1 MTAGAELQS
10 PCARRCRLVA
20 VHSLWLLAGLC
31 IARQGAAQEL
41 EPRAYSASPIGL
53 NFLTLSATHSTGD
66 VLLDPSTAVTDVD
79 AHIDA
84 SVLGYG
90 HTFGLLGHAA
100 NVAIAVPYLWGKIS
114 GNVGAD
120 EHEVHR
126 SGLGDPQ
133 LRIAV
138 NLVGDP
144 ALTPREFASRT
155 PQTTLGISLTVVP
168 PLGQYEPTQLI
179 NIGANRWAVKPQLGV
194 SYPTGAWFIEG
205 YAGVWLFTDN
215 PNYYGGARREQ
226 EPVGTLQ
233 SHISYTFRP
242 RLWLAF
248 DLTYY
253 AGGRTAVNGVYNED
267 RQSNSRVG
275 LTLSLPAGG
284 RQSVKLTWSRGATV
298 RVGGDF
304 TTVGATWQY
313 SWFD

>member
-1 MTAGAELQS
+1 VRSNRAALLQRV
-10 PCARRCRLVA
+10 AR
-20 VHSLWLLAGLC
+20 LAGK
-31 IARQGAAQEL
+31 GE
-41 EPRAYSASPIGL
+41 
-53 NFLTLSATHSTGD
+53 
-66 VLLDPSTAVTDVD
+66 AVGEHGRDE
-79 AHIDA
+79 
-84 SVLGYG
+84 
-90 HTFGLLGHAA
+90 LGH
-100 NVAIAVPYLWGKIS
+100 VIGQ
-114 GNVGAD
+114 D
-120 EHEVHR
+120 EIQR
-126 SGLGDPQ
+126 SGMDTIPDL
-133 LRIAV
+133 LRLAPGMDV
-138 NLVGDP
+138 
-144 ALTPREFASRT
+144 A
-155 PQTTLGISLTVVP
+155 QIS
-168 PLGQYEPTQLI
+168 
-179 NIGANRWAVKPQLGV
+179 ANRWAVKPQLGV

-215 PNYYGGARREQ
+215 SNYYGGARREQ

-253 AGGRTAVNGVYNED
+253 AGGRTAVNGVYNDD